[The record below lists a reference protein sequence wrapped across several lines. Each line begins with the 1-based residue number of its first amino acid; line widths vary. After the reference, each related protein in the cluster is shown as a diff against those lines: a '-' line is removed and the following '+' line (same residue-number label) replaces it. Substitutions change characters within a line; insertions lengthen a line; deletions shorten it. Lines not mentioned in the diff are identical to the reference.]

1 MEWVRPAAPHH
12 VVKSHIVL
20 EGNKVSKF
28 TRRDA
33 ASNPTAPA
41 AESTDE
47 KKEYIEDAPIV
58 VEFFNEADEPMEV
71 YFRSG
76 HLGSQKRKLVAEIA
90 MDSPDEKAKDCKNSA
105 F

>member
-20 EGNKVSKF
+20 EGNTVSKF

-71 YFRSG
+71 RLQPS
-76 HLGSQKRKLVAEIA
+76 KTVARA
-90 MDSPDEKAKDCKNSA
+90 DVQFFLFFDTDFDAPK